1 MEHANGGLKGCAL
14 ENFNTRVRT
23 MANAHGGN
31 LLMGQQIA
39 TLEYLRKAENGR
51 VGDFAEITNS
61 AIGTNFVTENGF
73 TGTSPVHNLF
83 GCRYKAIF
91 VLHNFSNY

>member
-1 MEHANGGLKGCAL
+1 MELANGGLKGSAL
-14 ENFNTRVRT
+14 ENFNTRGRT

-51 VGDFAEITNS
+51 LAKQPALES
-61 AIGTNFVTENGF
+61 AGF
-73 TGTSPVHNLF
+73 PDTVQAFP
-83 GCRYKAIF
+83 
-91 VLHNFSNY
+91 